1 MHTFCVPQVDPVTIT
16 DPTPVNGTVFVT
28 DMLVNSTVVPFNT
41 SFCNFGKSVRLVLEL
56 CMSHK

>member
-1 MHTFCVPQVDPVTIT
+1 MTIT

-41 SFCNFGKSVRLVLEL
+41 SFCNFGESVRHTHTHTHSVGRL
-56 CMSHK
+56 